1 MKIRSSSN
9 RFGPLVLFSVINTTI
24 LVVTLIEKSIKIS
37 YLYLFICFV
46 FMWLYYCIIYF
57 RYFKYIYIKV
67 DSNQVYSCAAK
78 REYKLKDFFRVKKI
92 RNFDIK
98 SIPLDNIKYYGFF
111 QKRILEKYI
120 ESNNGYFQD
129 TEILDKTPFKKIKR
143 KTAMMLFIVTVDG
156 QYEYIDLSD
165 FLETKQF
172 RLEKAMQ
179 KHTGMEPF
187 RLEAQSEVDKKR
199 KEYDMRNPRLW
210 VEMAKAFFI
219 CGLFAA
225 AGFLLG
231 YLLIKLEI
239 YLKPSNLIY
248 DEHSRMRLTYYAMS
262 IVFTLLPVGFIV
274 AYQLKEK
281 EIKVIVKK
289 GMLICGGIIIVA
301 FLAATYLNW

>member
-9 RFGPLVLFSVINTTI
+9 RSGSLVLFSVANITI
-24 LVVTLIEKSIKIS
+24 LVVTLLQKSIKIS
-37 YLYLFICFV
+37 YLYLFIFSV
-46 FMWLYYCIIYF
+46 FIWLYYCIIYF

-78 REYKLKDFFRVKKI
+78 REYKLKDFFHVKKI
-92 RNFDIK
+92 RNFVIK
-98 SIPLDNIKYYGFF
+98 SIQLDNIKYYGFF

-143 KTAMMLFIVTVDG
+143 KTAMMLFIVTFDG

-172 RLEKAMQ
+172 RLEKAMR

-199 KEYDMRNPRLW
+199 KEYDMRNPKVW
-210 VEMAKAFFI
+210 AEMAVTFLI
-219 CGLFAA
+219 CSLLVAVGL
-225 AGFLLG
+225 LLG
-231 YLLIKLEI
+231 SLLMKLEI
-239 YLKPSNLIY
+239 YLKPSHLVY
-248 DEHSRMRLTYYAMS
+248 DEHSRMRSIYYGTSVILT
-262 IVFTLLPVGFIV
+262 VLPAGFIV
-274 AYQLKEK
+274 AYLLKDK
-281 EIKVIVKK
+281 QIKVIAKK
-289 GMLICGGIIIVA
+289 GMLISGGIVIVA

>member
-9 RFGPLVLFSVINTTI
+9 RSGPLVLFSVANTTI

-37 YLYLFICFV
+37 YLYLFICSV

-92 RNFDIK
+92 RNFVIK

-143 KTAMMLFIVTVDG
+143 KTAMMLFIVTIDG

-199 KEYDMRNPRLW
+199 KEYDMRNPKVW
-210 VEMAKAFFI
+210 AEMVVSFSFVLILTAV
-219 CGLFAA
+219 GLFL
-225 AGFLLG
+225 GSLLM
-231 YLLIKLEI
+231 KLEI
-239 YLKPSNLIY
+239 YLKPSHLVIMTN
-248 DEHSRMRLTYYAMS
+248 SR
-262 IVFTLLPVGFIV
+262 
-274 AYQLKEK
+274 E
-281 EIKVIVKK
+281 
-289 GMLICGGIIIVA
+289 
-301 FLAATYLNW
+301 